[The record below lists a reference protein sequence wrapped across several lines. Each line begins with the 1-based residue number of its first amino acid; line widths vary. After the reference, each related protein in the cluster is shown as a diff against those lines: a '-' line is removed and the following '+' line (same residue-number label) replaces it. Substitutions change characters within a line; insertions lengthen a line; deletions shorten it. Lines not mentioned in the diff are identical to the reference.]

1 MTAAAESMQRPRS
14 FVVQRAVRTV
24 AVVVSVAGYT
34 IVAPFGY
41 LIFAF
46 LCWLWRRDPKQRA
59 LRLQR
64 CTGYGY
70 RFLHAWLRWL
80 RIAHFDPR
88 GALPNLPPGPC
99 VIVAN
104 HPTQIDVTAVGASL
118 GGASTIVKQAVFR
131 MRMVQPLLK
140 GAGMFEAPD
149 NDPMSVGSVIDEGVQ
164 RLRDGMRIFV
174 FPEGSRSLPD
184 GLRPF
189 GRLAF
194 EIACRA
200 GVPLVTV
207 GIRCTPVWLSRE
219 VPMFKP
225 PHPMPRL
232 TLHVL
237 AIDDPAREG
246 VDSKLL
252 RERVETRLRAWHAA
266 GAGSRV
272 GGVRA

>member
-1 MTAAAESMQRPRS
+1 VTAAAESLPGARS
-14 FVVQRAVRTV
+14 FVVQRAVRTL
-24 AVVVSVAGYT
+24 AVTISVVGYS

-46 LCWLWRRDPKQRA
+46 LVWLWRRDPKQRA
-59 LRLQR
+59 LRLQK

-80 RIAHFDPR
+80 RIAHFVPKN
-88 GALPNLPPGPC
+88 ALPDLPPGPC

-118 GGASTIVKQAVFR
+118 GGASTIVKKAVFR

-140 GAGMFEAPD
+140 GAGMFEAPGD
-149 NDPMSVGSVIDEGVQ
+149 DPMSVGSVIDEGVQ
-164 RLRDGMRIFV
+164 RLREGMRIFV
-174 FPEGSRSLPD
+174 FPEGSRSPAD

-189 GRLAF
+189 GRVAF

-200 GVPLVTV
+200 RVPLVTV
-207 GIRCTPVWLSRE
+207 GIRCKPVWLSHE
-219 VPMFKP
+219 VPMFRP

-232 TLHVL
+232 TLEQL
-237 AIDDPAREG
+237 AIDHPDREG
-246 VDSKLL
+246 IDSKTL

-266 GAGSRV
+266 G
-272 GGVRA
+272 